1 MHSTSFALLPPFL
14 FLHILWRN
22 FLQPCAHVLII
33 TALWTVV
40 FMAKTAGSDADTPEI
55 PHVLDDLT
63 VRHLK
68 ALKDTGTE
76 DQAYLEYMGFCF

>member
-1 MHSTSFALLPPFL
+1 M
-14 FLHILWRN
+14 
-22 FLQPCAHVLII
+22 

>member
-1 MHSTSFALLPPFL
+1 MHSTFFCFFSFS

-40 FMAKTAGSDADTPEI
+40 FMAKTAGSDA
-55 PHVLDDLT
+55 VT

-76 DQAYLEYMGFCF
+76 DQAYLEYTGFCF